1 MATTLTIPTATAPAK
16 MNQTHARPPRG
27 LADSLVAMG
36 CGEGAARVER
46 SVCTWTTLAWPGWNP
61 AGNSGREV
69 RTPRIRHTGIS
80 DGPKY
85 GVNTRI
91 VPMAG
96 SNAGVKRNRLPRGQK
111 TVRPGLALASDTAAA
126 YERAARASGDLSFS
140 LYLEKLRRQF
150 EDERGAL
157 PILGTAAVDHQE
169 VADPAA

>member
-1 MATTLTIPTATAPAK
+1 LEVELCGGSAAK
-16 MNQTHARPPRG
+16 
-27 LADSLVAMG
+27 
-36 CGEGAARVER
+36 VER
-46 SVCTWTTLAWPGWNP
+46 SVCTSITLALFGWNQAENFP
-61 AGNSGREV
+61 EHVADPG
-69 RTPRIRHTGIS
+69 IRHTETS
-80 DGPKY
+80 DRPKY
-85 GVNTRI
+85 SVNTRL

>member
-1 MATTLTIPTATAPAK
+1 MATTLMTPTATAPAK
-16 MNQTHARPPRG
+16 MIQTHARPARG
-27 LADSLVAMG
+27 LMDRSVPLGWGGLV
-36 CGEGAARVER
+36 ARVER
-46 SVCTWTTLAWPGWNP
+46 SVCTRTTLALSGWHP
-61 AGNSGREV
+61 AENSSREV
-69 RTPRIRHTGIS
+69 RSPGIRHTGSS

-85 GVNTRI
+85 GVNTRL
-91 VPMAG
+91 VSMAG